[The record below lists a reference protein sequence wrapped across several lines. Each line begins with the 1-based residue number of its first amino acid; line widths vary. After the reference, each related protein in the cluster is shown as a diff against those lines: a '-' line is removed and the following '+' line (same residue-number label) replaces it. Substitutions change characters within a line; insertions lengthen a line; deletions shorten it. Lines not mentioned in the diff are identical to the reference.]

1 MSTRR
6 IAVTDDNRRWWT
18 LAAMCFALFMV
29 MLDNTVV
36 NVALPSIRRDLHTSI
51 AGLEWTVNIYTLVF
65 GVLLVTGGRL
75 GDIYGRRRVF
85 LTGVVLFAAASA
97 FIGFAQTPTWL
108 IGGRALQAVGAAL
121 MMPATLSIITN
132 TFAPHERGQ
141 AIGTWA
147 GVSALALA
155 IGPVLGGVLVER
167 VSWQS
172 IFFINLPVAACAI
185 VVTLFATHESRDET
199 VLPRVDLPGV
209 AALTAGLGALTL
221 ALVEA
226 PSWGWGSARVLGLF
240 AVAAAGLAA
249 FVAIERRVA
258 VPMVDFAFFR
268 APTFRATNV
277 VAFVVSF
284 AMLGMFFFLTL
295 YMQDVLGFSPLEA
308 GLRFLPTTLM
318 VIVVAPIA
326 GRLTDRIGPR
336 PLVTLGLS
344 LITASLLW
352 QSFLTTGTG
361 FGFLLPGF
369 VVMGIGI
376 ALVMSPMSTA
386 AMNAVDQT
394 KAGVASGILSMS
406 RMIGGTLGVAVLG
419 TFISH
424 TSSRAEFVDSLGN
437 GLRIGA
443 VGAAAGALVARRMI
457 SPELAGG
464 AQRPPQP
471 AGEVVPPAPDP
482 AREPVGA

>member
-1 MSTRR
+1 
-6 IAVTDDNRRWWT
+6 
-18 LAAMCFALFMV
+18 
-29 MLDNTVV
+29 
-36 NVALPSIRRDLHTSI
+36 
-51 AGLEWTVNIYTLVF
+51 
-65 GVLLVTGGRL
+65 
-75 GDIYGRRRVF
+75 
-85 LTGVVLFAAASA
+85 
-97 FIGFAQTPTWL
+97 
-108 IGGRALQAVGAAL
+108 
-121 MMPATLSIITN
+121 
-132 TFAPHERGQ
+132 
-141 AIGTWA
+141 
-147 GVSALALA
+147 
-155 IGPVLGGVLVER
+155 
-167 VSWQS
+167 
-172 IFFINLPVAACAI
+172 
-185 VVTLFATHESRDET
+185 
-199 VLPRVDLPGV
+199 
-209 AALTAGLGALTL
+209 
-221 ALVEA
+221 
-226 PSWGWGSARVLGLF
+226 
-240 AVAAAGLAA
+240 
-249 FVAIERRVA
+249 
-258 VPMVDFAFFR
+258 
-268 APTFRATNV
+268 
-277 VAFVVSF
+277 
-284 AMLGMFFFLTL
+284 
-295 YMQDVLGFSPLEA
+295 
-308 GLRFLPTTLM
+308 
-318 VIVVAPIA
+318 
-326 GRLTDRIGPR
+326 
-336 PLVTLGLS
+336 
-344 LITASLLW
+344 LW